1 MILCLCHPEVPSPQS
16 PTYLRYDL
24 WWSYPGEPLSFGEE
38 GQASP
43 GTAIVNL
50 SSLDAYLWLEV
61 QDTGDLKLRVAKG
74 FPLSESTAGSG
85 FDWDDSDVHAQ
96 ADRCG
101 SA

>member
-1 MILCLCHPEVPSPQS
+1 M
-16 PTYLRYDL
+16 
-24 WWSYPGEPLSFGEE
+24 
-38 GQASP
+38 
-43 GTAIVNL
+43 NL